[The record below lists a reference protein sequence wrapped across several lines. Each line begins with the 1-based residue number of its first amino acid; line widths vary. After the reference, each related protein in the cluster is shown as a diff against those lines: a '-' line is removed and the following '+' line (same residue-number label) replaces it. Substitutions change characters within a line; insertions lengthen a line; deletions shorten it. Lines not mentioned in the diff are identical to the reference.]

1 MVTPNG
7 CYLPGIP
14 QLGGFARFNP
24 WDPYRP
30 WMLLGQKDLTTMK
43 TYHTALWLAE
53 RTVIGICLAAML
65 TAWGIL
71 ILGSH
76 AYHLGSQ
83 CRRTVN
89 TVNTLYT
96 AMSRTISARIPDALY
111 EQLQATAK
119 ALGVTVSEVV
129 CRAIAAHVNSVNI
142 TYTADNPNLSGQ
154 GSHNLAELPV
164 NSLYTSVNSP
174 ELVARLE
181 IVEARLDA
189 LEQAVNSVN
198 MAYTAG
204 IPSLSEQPPHL
215 AGMTVKELRKL
226 AGERGIPNY
235 WLMNKADLI
244 AALG

>member
-1 MVTPNG
+1 
-7 CYLPGIP
+7 
-14 QLGGFARFNP
+14 
-24 WDPYRP
+24 
-30 WMLLGQKDLTTMK
+30 MK

-65 TAWGIL
+65 TTWGIL
-71 ILGSH
+71 SLGSH
-76 AYHLGSQ
+76 AYRLGSQ
-83 CRRTVN
+83 CRRIVN

-119 ALGVTVSEVV
+119 ALGVTVSQLVSQ
-129 CRAIAAHVNSVNI
+129 AIATYVNTVNM
-142 TYTADNPNLSGQ
+142 ADPAENLSLGQ
-154 GSHNLAELPV
+154 LGFHNPPESA
-164 NSLYTSVNSP
+164 VNSP

-181 IVEARLDA
+181 MVEARLDA
-189 LEQAVNSVN
+189 LESAVNSVN

-215 AGMTVKELRKL
+215 AGLTVKELRKL
-226 AGERGIPNY
+226 AGERGIPHY

>member
-1 MVTPNG
+1 
-7 CYLPGIP
+7 
-14 QLGGFARFNP
+14 
-24 WDPYRP
+24 
-30 WMLLGQKDLTTMK
+30 MK

-53 RTVIGICLAAML
+53 RTVIGVFLAAML
-65 TAWGIL
+65 TTWGIL
-71 ILGSH
+71 SLGVH
-76 AYHLGSQ
+76 AYRLGSQ

-96 AMSRTISARIPDALY
+96 AMSKTVSARIPDALY
-111 EQLQATAK
+111 EQLQTAAK
-119 ALGVTVSEVV
+119 SLGVTVSEVV
-129 CRAIAAHVNSVNI
+129 CRAITAHVNTVNM
-142 TYTADNPNLSGQ
+142 ADPAENLSLGQ
-154 GSHNLAELPV
+154 LGSHNPPESA
-164 NSLYTSVNSP
+164 VNSP

-204 IPSLSEQPPHL
+204 IPSLSQQTAINPLQPAVNSLSTPVNRDPNL

-226 AGERGIPNY
+226 AGERGIPRY
-235 WLMNKADLI
+235 WLLSKADLI